1 MAFIPS
7 PQTLNLAVGVLKF
20 HLARFIL
27 ATGLAQGLDFDF
39 TELAKG
45 LAVLSIGGIGVI
57 MAGSFLFPQLA
68 EQYKKQTINVIIGLI
83 MVGIATAIVGYF

>member
-1 MAFIPS
+1 MSFS
-7 PQTLNLAVGVLKF
+7 HFPQTLSLAAGGIKF

-27 ATGLAQGLDFDF
+27 TTGLAQGLDFDF

-45 LAVLSIGGIGVI
+45 LAILSIGGIGVI

-68 EQYKKQTINVIIGLI
+68 EQYKKQTINVIVGLI
-83 MVGIATAIVGYF
+83 MVGIASSLVGYF